1 MSDKHKLLKTA
12 KQICLF
18 SSVVGAGI
26 SAISGQVAYFSVPLS
41 LAVVLMNEDRCRRCD
56 LLQQSQQKNQI
67 TAADVEQHFH
77 EIDYQI
83 EQFQKGESQLKP
95 PQQKYLTN
103 THLRLIIS
111 KLHQVQQQQKVM
123 QIGQINKLEQ
133 QVKEIQQMLGDL
145 DASTEDLQ
153 DRTRNLDQLQQQLAE
168 VQQMLQAEAFSR
180 TIPLSPKVTSS
191 ATKSCHRQQHER
203 VAIFVDAANL
213 YYGATSLG
221 ININYAQLLSVL
233 QAKSAVCRVFLYTG
247 VEPNNKK
254 QLSFL
259 SWMQRQGYQ
268 VISKEVVQRADGSR
282 KANLDVELAL
292 HMVELANSYDTA
304 VLVSGDGDFVF
315 PVKIVQSRGKR
326 VEVVSFRSNTS
337 VTLCKAAD
345 CFLDLETIPDQIC

>member
-1 MSDKHKLLKTA
+1 MNDKHKRLNIA
-12 KQICLF
+12 KQILLF
-18 SSVVGAGI
+18 TSVVGAGI
-26 SAISGQVAYFSVPLS
+26 SSVTGQVAYVSVPLS
-41 LAVVLMNEDRCRRCD
+41 LAAVLMNEDNRRRCE
-56 LLQQSQQKNQI
+56 LLQQS
-67 TAADVEQHFH
+67 ASF
-77 EIDYQI
+77 
-83 EQFQKGESQLKP
+83 P
-95 PQQKYLTN
+95 PQSDQTQKQGVTQLEHPPQKYLTN

-133 QVKEIQQMLGDL
+133 QVKEIQQMLSDL

-168 VQQMLQAEAFSR
+168 IQQMLQAEAFSR

-191 ATKSCHRQQHER
+191 ATRSCHRSQHER

-213 YYGATSLG
+213 YYGASSLG

-247 VEPNNKK
+247 FEPNNQK

-268 VISKEVVQRADGSR
+268 VFSKEVVQHADGSR
-282 KANLDVELAL
+282 KANLDVELSL

-337 VTLCKAAD
+337 VTLCKVAD
-345 CFLDLETIPDQIC
+345 CFLDLETILDQIC